1 MCGIECSHTNTHTV
15 RLTLCAICVAVSQF
29 SDDILLP
36 RRSTKYGFCK
46 TYFKY
51 NSTLNLQ
58 CVDHWGGWRQI
69 MFVIFH
75 LMPSSIFLNVF
86 FFSKISWLGM
96 QDKDIFVLPPLVKI
110 NKMFNLNELA
120 GTATAFAIKQLRNKY
135 FFLQINGLKRL
146 SSSYSQ
152 SLPDS
157 QLNSPEIISRALKTL
172 KSI

>member
-1 MCGIECSHTNTHTV
+1 
-15 RLTLCAICVAVSQF
+15 
-29 SDDILLP
+29 
-36 RRSTKYGFCK
+36 
-46 TYFKY
+46 
-51 NSTLNLQ
+51 
-58 CVDHWGGWRQI
+58 
-69 MFVIFH
+69 
-75 LMPSSIFLNVF
+75 
-86 FFSKISWLGM
+86 M

-110 NKMFNLNELA
+110 NIMFNLNELA

-157 QLNSPEIISRALKTL
+157 QLDSPEIISRALKTL